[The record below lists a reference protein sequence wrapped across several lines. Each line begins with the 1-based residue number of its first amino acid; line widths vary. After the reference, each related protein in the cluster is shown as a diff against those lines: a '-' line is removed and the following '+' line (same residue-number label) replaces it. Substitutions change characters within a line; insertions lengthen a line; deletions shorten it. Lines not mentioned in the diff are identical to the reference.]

1 MYSNWNEVDLGQIML
16 GKGGIFWFDTFNP
29 FVLSRILDSYSPDI
43 HDSQSPPGLTACQS
57 LRDDGLWE
65 GSAWVQGITCAA
77 CAVELEQEAR
87 QIAGLKEFELNPAS
101 ALGHWVATRP
111 DAIEQLNRKALQLG
125 YQLDSSSSS
134 GIELSLKKD
143 QQLRKGMLLR
153 LIVAVLCMMQIM
165 MYSAP
170 EYIYTPE
177 QIGWLETRLLRWA
190 QWVLCWPVLLYCA
203 QSIFR
208 AAWQAIRKARW
219 SVELPVSLGLLIAF
233 GYSSAEMS
241 NPRADMW
248 FDCVAMLVALLL
260 TSRYL
265 VGRYSS
271 ETLRH
276 VMAMAPD
283 LPSEMSKWDGK
294 GWTLCPIASLQRG
307 DVVRIGAGQTCAIE
321 LLLEPE
327 SAQVWVDESMRTG
340 ESLPVLRKT
349 GDVLE
354 AGAKVVDGQ
363 AVGKVLSLNAE
374 GYLSRIGESLQRAL
388 ARKPARQV
396 SLDRFIPYFSMGVI
410 FAAASTA
417 VYWGY
422 LQADAHTAWSA
433 SVSVLLVSCPC
444 ALALSWPL
452 VRLFAIRNLSQ
463 WGILVRNPEALDRVA
478 EVDCLALDKTGTLS
492 SRRELSLR
500 IESMSPP
507 IGLEAEQAPLT
518 FHEAKQLAWVLAQR
532 SQHPLS
538 MALSR
543 ELTLKRTAGEQ
554 NPFEVLSYLEIAG
567 QGVSAVVLNTLT
579 GDHHLV
585 RLGSALFCRVNQQVL
600 KDTTAGASCVYLA
613 VGGEYLQ
620 ALLKAEISHGNALIT
635 PKQLAALMPYQPSL
649 LSGDKKEAVDAWAS
663 NLQFTARKFEQSPQ
677 DKADWIAQR
686 QSEGRHVLMFGDGL
700 NDAVAFAQADV
711 SVASYAPAGL
721 TARQADFLMLREQPS
736 LLYTLILTSRSMR
749 TLGYQ
754 NMAWSLIYNLLALPL
769 AMAGQLEPWMAALGM
784 GLSSLIVIA
793 NSARLKGGQNPFPE

>member
-1 MYSNWNEVDLGQIML
+1 MTEPVLQSDHQRQDLR
-16 GKGGIFWFDTFNP
+16 
-29 FVLSRILDSYSPDI
+29 V
-43 HDSQSPPGLTACQS
+43 SQV
-57 LRDDGLWE
+57 LRDDGFWE

-101 ALGHWVATRP
+101 ALGHWVATHP
-111 DAIEQLNRKALQLG
+111 DAIEQLNRKARQLG

-134 GIELSLKKD
+134 GFELSLKKD

-203 QSIFR
+203 QSIFK
-208 AAWQAIRKARW
+208 AAWQASRHARW

-233 GYSSAEMS
+233 GYSSVQMS

-260 TSRYL
+260 SSRWL

-271 ETLRH
+271 DTLRH
-276 VMAMAPD
+276 VMTLAPD

-294 GWTLCPIASLQRG
+294 AWASSPIASLQRG
-307 DVVRIGAGQTCAIE
+307 DTVRVDAGQTCAIE
-321 LLLEPE
+321 MLLEPE

-340 ESLPVLRKT
+340 ESLPVLRKA
-349 GDVLE
+349 GEVLE

-363 AVGKVLSLNAE
+363 AVGKVLSMNAE
-374 GYLSRIGESLQRAL
+374 GYLSRIGESLQHAL
-388 ARKPARQV
+388 ARKPARQAT
-396 SLDRFIPYFSMGVI
+396 LDRLIPYFSMGVVL
-410 FAAASTA
+410 AAAGTA

-433 SVSVLLVSCPC
+433 TVSVLLVSCPC

-463 WGILVRNPEALDRVA
+463 SGILVRNPEALDRVA
-478 EVDCLALDKTGTLS
+478 EVDCMALDKTGTLS
-492 SRRELSLR
+492 SRRELTVQV
-500 IESMSPP
+500 ECMSPP
-507 IGLEAEQAPLT
+507 LGLEAEQPPLT
-518 FHEAKQLAWVLAQR
+518 FHEAKQLALLVAQR
-532 SQHPLS
+532 NQHPLS
-538 MALSR
+538 MALAR
-543 ELTLKRTAGEQ
+543 ELTLKLAAGEQ
-554 NPFEVLSYLEIAG
+554 NPFEVLSYVEIAG
-567 QGVSAVVLNTLT
+567 QGVSAVVLNVLT

-585 RLGSALFCRVNQQVL
+585 RLGSALFCRVHEQVPEGERS
-600 KDTTAGASCVYLA
+600 GASHVYLA

-620 ALLKAEISHGNALIT
+620 PLLKAEISHGNALIT
-635 PKQLAALMPYQPSL
+635 PRQLAALQPYRPSL
-649 LSGDKKEAVDAWAS
+649 LSGDKKEAVQAWAPD
-663 NLQFTARKFEQSPQ
+663 LQFSERKCEQTPQ
-677 DKADWIAQR
+677 DKAEWIAQ
-686 QSEGRHVLMFGDGL
+686 QQTKGRHVLMFGDGL

-721 TARQADFLMLREQPS
+721 TARQADFLMLREQPK
-736 LLYTLILTSRSMR
+736 LLLMLIQTARSMKN
-749 TLGYQ
+749 LGYQ

-784 GLSSLIVIA
+784 GLSSLLVIA
-793 NSARLKGGQNPFPE
+793 NSARLKGEQNSFLEGD

>member
-1 MYSNWNEVDLGQIML
+1 MTETALHPD
-16 GKGGIFWFDTFNP
+16 NP
-29 FVLSRILDSYSPDI
+29 PQTLKV
-43 HDSQSPPGLTACQS
+43 SQV

-101 ALGHWVATRP
+101 ALGHWVASHP

-125 YQLDSSSSS
+125 YQLDSSSSN
-134 GIELSLKKD
+134 GFELSLKKD

-203 QSIFR
+203 QSIFK
-208 AAWQAIRKARW
+208 AAWLASRNLRW

-233 GYSSAEMS
+233 GYSSLQMT
-241 NPRADMW
+241 NPRAEMW

-260 TSRYL
+260 SSRWL

-276 VMAMAPD
+276 VMALAPD
-283 LPSEMSKWDGK
+283 LPSKMSKWDGK
-294 GWTLCPIASLQRG
+294 GWVSCQIASLQRG
-307 DVVRIGAGQTCAIE
+307 DMVRIEAGQTCAVE
-321 LLLEPE
+321 LILEPE
-327 SAQVWVDESMRTG
+327 TAQVWVDESMRTG
-340 ESLPVLRKT
+340 ESLPVLRKA

-354 AGAKVVDGQ
+354 AGAKLVEGQ
-363 AVGKVLSLNAE
+363 AVGKVLSMNAE

-388 ARKPARQV
+388 ARKPSRQATI
-396 SLDRFIPYFSMGVI
+396 DRLIPYFSMGVVL
-410 FAAASTA
+410 AAAVTG
-417 VYWGY
+417 VYWG
-422 LQADAHTAWSA
+422 LLKADAHTAWSA
-433 SVSVLLVSCPC
+433 TVSVLLVSCPC

-452 VRLFAIRNLSQ
+452 VRLFAIRNLSGL
-463 WGILVRNPEALDRVA
+463 GIMVRNPESLDRLA

-492 SRRELSLR
+492 SRSQLTVR

-507 IGLEAEQAPLT
+507 IGLEAEQPPLT
-518 FHEAKQLAWVLAQR
+518 FHQAKQLASLLAQR
-532 SQHPLS
+532 NQHPLS
-538 MALSR
+538 AALSR
-543 ELTLKRTAGEQ
+543 ELMLKQVRGEN

-567 QGVSAVVLNTLT
+567 QGVSAVVLNTWT
-579 GDHHLV
+579 GEHHLV
-585 RLGSALFCRVNQQVL
+585 RLGSASFCQVNTQGEQ
-600 KDTTAGASCVYLA
+600 DSNAGASRVYLA

-620 ALLKAEISHGNALIT
+620 ALLKAEVFHGNALIT
-635 PKQLAALMPYQPSL
+635 PAQLASLQHYRPSL
-649 LSGDKKEAVDAWAS
+649 LSGDKKDAVDAWAAD
-663 NLQFTARKFEQSPQ
+663 LKFVERKFEQSPQ
-677 DKADWIAQR
+677 DKAEWIAQQ
-686 QSEGRHVLMFGDGL
+686 QSVGRHVLMFGDGL

-721 TARQADFLMLREQPS
+721 TARQADLLMLREQPS
-736 LLYTLILTSRSMR
+736 LLHQLILTSRRMK

-784 GLSSLIVIA
+784 GLSSLVVIA
-793 NSARLKGGQNPFPE
+793 NAARLKSGENSFPEGG